1 MGKIYKIAIV
11 EDEEKSLHNLEQ
23 CLQMYQE
30 SRKQQFVISAFRD
43 CNSYLS
49 ESKKQ
54 FDIVFMDIDLP
65 GMTGMECAR
74 RLRETDNVVTLI
86 FVTQLAQYAIEG
98 YSVSAL
104 DYIVKPVTFKDIV
117 ARLDRALE
125 LIDLKKDKYIEVHG
139 KGFYR
144 INLNEIIY
152 VDISGHKLTFH
163 LFNGKEVLGWGTLKK
178 LEEELSPYGFV
189 CCNSYCLVNLK
200 YVLSLKS
207 ANIKMV
213 GNIELTVT
221 RRRKDKFL
229 AVFTEYAGGSND
241 RR

>member
-11 EDEEKSLHNLEQ
+11 EDEEKSLNNLVQ
-23 CLQMYQE
+23 CLKMYE
-30 SRKQQFVISAFRD
+30 EYKNLQFMISVYRD

-49 ESKKQ
+49 EGRKQ

-117 ARLDRALE
+117 AKLDRALE
-125 LIDLKKDKYIEVHG
+125 HIDLKKDKYIEIQG
-139 KGFYR
+139 KEFYR

-152 VDISGHKLTFH
+152 IDITGHKLTLH
-163 LFNGKEVLGWGTLKK
+163 LFSGQEVEGWGTLKK
-178 LEEELSPYGFV
+178 LAEELAPYGFV

-200 YVLSLKS
+200 YITSLKS
-207 ANIKMV
+207 TAIKMV
-213 GNIELTVT
+213 GDIELTIT
-221 RRRKDKFL
+221 RRRKEQFL
-229 AVFTEYAGGSND
+229 AAFAEFSGGGCVK
-241 RR
+241 